1 MPGYST
7 KIHRTHNKLIIG
19 KGGTLVLEKGAA
31 VQGFNAAQQ
40 GAAVADAAGDAPTAA
55 EFNALLAALRTAGV
69 IATAA
74 TE

>member
-7 KIHRTHNKLIIG
+7 KIRRTRSKLIIA
-19 KGGTLVLEKGAA
+19 KGGKLVLEKGAA
-31 VQGFNAAQQ
+31 VEGFNAAQQ
-40 GAAVADAAGDAPTAA
+40 GAAVADAAGAAPTAA
-55 EFNALLAALRTAGV
+55 EFNALLAALRAAGV

>member
-7 KIHRTHNKLIIG
+7 KIRRTHNKLIIG
-19 KGGTLVLEKGAA
+19 KGGTLVLEEGAA

-40 GAAVADAAGDAPTAA
+40 GAAVADAAGAAPTTA

>member
-7 KIHRTHNKLIIG
+7 KIRRTRSKLIIA
-19 KGGTLVLEKGAA
+19 KGGKLVLEKGAA
-31 VQGFNAAQQ
+31 VEGFNAAQQ
-40 GAAVADAAGDAPTAA
+40 GAAVADAAGAAPTAA

-69 IATAA
+69 IAPAV